1 MISWDEQYCHLVT
14 GGGKTTACGACAIW
28 GMLMDPA
35 GDKESR
41 SPQDLS
47 LAVHGQ
53 QLIPISVQVWKPR
66 NPHFSKMPDFYGAI
80 PQINEAD
87 LAVCRGSYLLGG
99 MKNRARF
106 LKEKLHLPSPFGEGS
121 SPST

>member
-14 GGGKTTACGACAIW
+14 GGGKNTACGACAVW
-28 GMLMDPA
+28 GMRTDPA
-35 GDKESR
+35 GYKESR

-47 LAVHGQ
+47 LAAHGQ

-87 LAVCRGSYLLGG
+87 LAVCRGFYLLGG
-99 MKNRARF
+99 MEEQGKVF
-106 LKEKLHLPSPFGEGS
+106 KGETA
-121 SPST
+121 SPSSLWGGF